1 MENSLELVHHGIGKV
16 GKFKKLLS
24 LLGGIGGTS
33 GYLIIGYSV
42 TVHVEQQSD
51 RRFADDI
58 FKCISLSITICI
70 VTEYWF
76 NFVLKG
82 PIVNIGVVSSQF
94 HRMA

>member
-1 MENSLELVHHGIGKV
+1 M
-16 GKFKKLLS
+16 
-24 LLGGIGGTS
+24 
-33 GYLIIGYSV
+33 

-51 RRFADDI
+51 RRFSDDI

-82 PIVNIGVVSSQF
+82 PIVNIGVVSISQCNGLTPIAGDKQLPEPMLNKILIVF
-94 HRMA
+94 